1 MGQIPELLY
10 GRPFDQ
16 YMSKK
21 DECIGNLGDSYYNK
35 LVGGV
40 ECNPVEISKVVIIK
54 YLLSKYNPVTGEGL
68 DCIYNQRPFIGVS
81 DPNYNS
87 NDQLNSTTHLQM
99 FTAYLNAIC
108 AVQDP
113 ITKII
118 IKTIPM
124 GIEPFSLANED
135 GSVQFS
141 IDNGITYTSIVEVT
155 GGETVYVK
163 AAEADCGAVC
173 GASAY
178 DLYVTTVPANQ
189 TPLTL
194 EEWLLSLKGPQGDPG
209 QDATITGIEWKGTWS
224 ANPTTPYALNN
235 AVQSQGSSW
244 ILVNPSVGSATTD
257 PAADTSGRWDKL
269 ALAGL
274 QGPPGNN
281 GAFGIAGFRNL
292 TQTSWTIVGNQFSK
306 PVTPTTNPATYTTEV
321 GGTGAN
327 ATQSTDQGAL
337 ISIDTTSTCTVTIP
351 NTTTLP
357 ITFANGTGTS
367 LVPGV
372 AFPNGYQVTF
382 TQIGVGQIKF
392 QPADNTV
399 FILSTDNSRY
409 TRTQYSTATLIRVN
423 GNTWYLFGDIIPI
436 DTSSAI

>member
-1 MGQIPELLY
+1 MGQIPSTLY

-21 DECIGNLGDSYYNK
+21 DECIGNSGDSYYDK

-40 ECNPVEISKVVIIK
+40 ECNPVELSKTVIIK
-54 YLLSKYNPVTGEGL
+54 YLLSKYDPITGEGL
-68 DCIYNQRPFIGVS
+68 DCIYNQRPFVGVN
-81 DPNYNS
+81 DDNYNAE
-87 NDQLNSTTHLQM
+87 DQLNDTTHLQM
-99 FTAYLNAIC
+99 FTSYLNAIC

-141 IDNGITYTSIVEVT
+141 IDNGITYESSVEVT
-155 GGETVYVK
+155 GGETVYIK

-178 DLYVTTVPANQ
+178 DI
-189 TPLTL
+189 
-194 EEWLLSLKGPQGDPG
+194 WLAQGNTGTEQDFLDSLKGPKGDDG
-209 QDATITGIEWKGTWS
+209 EDATITGIEWKGVWS
-224 ANPTTPYALNN
+224 ANPATPYVNNN

-244 ILVNPSVGSATTD
+244 ILVDSTAGNATTD
-257 PAADTSGRWDKL
+257 PAADTTGRWDEL

-292 TQTSWTIVGNQFSK
+292 AQTTWTIVGNQFSK
-306 PVTPTTNPATYTTEV
+306 PVSPATNPATYTTEV

-327 ATQSTDQGAL
+327 GTQSTDQGAL
-337 ISIDTTSTCTVTIP
+337 ISINTATTCTVTIP

-357 ITFANGTGTS
+357 IAFANGTGTS

-382 TQIGVGQIKF
+382 TQTGTGQIKF
-392 QPADNTV
+392 QPADTNV
-399 FILSTDNSRY
+399 LILSTDNSRY

-423 GNTWYLFGDIIPI
+423 GNTWYLFGDIIPL
-436 DTSSAI
+436 DSSTAI